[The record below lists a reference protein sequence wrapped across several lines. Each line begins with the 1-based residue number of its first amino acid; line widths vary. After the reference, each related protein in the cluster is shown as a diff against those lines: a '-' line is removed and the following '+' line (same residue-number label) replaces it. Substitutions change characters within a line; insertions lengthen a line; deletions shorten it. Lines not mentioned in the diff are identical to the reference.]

1 MKTTTAA
8 YKRIIASG
16 DSRKFLVNIN
26 MTLKDGT
33 SLTLTEED
41 IWADSFS
48 IDTASSGKSSLD
60 IGYAVIGQCSF
71 QIENFDERFNSYDFF
86 NATAVVWVKL
96 VGDTQYY
103 RMGFFSVDEPNHV
116 GVLISLKLLNNMWKF
131 DDKNLSEVGLSFP
144 CSCQTAITTV
154 CAYCGVTLATSQFH
168 GYQFTL
174 TKAPEKDMN
183 CRKFIQ
189 YVAMIGC
196 NFCIIDDTGALRLKW
211 YDVDAWVDDLDGG
224 TFDTHTTPYSDGD
237 TADGGNFLVYEETK
251 DYDGGSFLENTTVAY
266 FTRIFGTPQIGT
278 DEITVTGV
286 KIEID
291 ETTYMVGTEGYVI
304 DLKENPLLT
313 PSNVNAALNL
323 IWDVLRGFR
332 FRTFDITTL
341 PDLAVEVGDCCAIRD
356 AHGNYVHSYIT
367 NNSFRFSEHQA
378 SLGAIT
384 PMRSLVKR
392 YSETVQAAVEIA
404 RKKTDEAISNYDVA
418 VQLMN
423 SLAINAMGAYQDYED
438 ILTGGRIYYLS
449 NMPITKENGVC
460 HFTPGSTVF
469 MISGSGFFVSTQGG
483 LPDTWDNGYDPE
495 TGALLVNILKAIGVE
510 ADWIQTGLLRDKDGY
525 NYWDLDH
532 NTFHLAGGT
541 TVGDGDTT
549 LDDFA
554 VKDGTIVDVDVE
566 YNKNQSSST
575 PPQQSD
581 PNWSTNSPQ
590 WQVGYYIW
598 QRTKTTDAEGTVYYS
613 APACIQGAKG
623 ETGAD
628 GDDGVGVSAI
638 VEEYIITTSN
648 TTKPSA
654 SDPGWST
661 NQPVWE
667 NGKYIWT
674 RSKVTWTN
682 NVITTTEPVLAQG
695 INQANKKAYDTDNN
709 LNQQG
714 IYNRLTQNGKTLGIF
729 LIQDP
734 EYPSD
739 PTKKLLYLNATY
751 MTTGELADKTHTNY
765 WDLDTGD
772 LRMTAGAKI
781 RQTNPDYSGA
791 YVPSNSNSPASSWTT
806 DELKQANVGKT
817 FNNTSTT
824 PATTYIYSVME
835 YPESAHPYNNSE
847 TAAYKFETGL
857 TAPIK
862 VVLNSQS
869 KTESASYDWLD
880 FFYTLSGTTYTRRI
894 GGNIGGMEIIIPT
907 SDFYLYWRTDGSVT
921 DWGWKIDSI
930 ESTSGSPEGFST
942 TTLPSYSWTV
952 VGGKYSWKEAT
963 LDNYVGG
970 IASGIIPT
978 GVELTQEEVFNALTN
993 GQQDQGIY
1001 IYNGQVYLNAS
1012 MMNTGYLSA
1021 NLVNAGSLLAD
1032 RIHGGTLVIGG
1043 DVSQDGKIY
1052 LVSNSSTLSTDT
1064 NIYSKTASF
1073 SYNYTGSLGK
1083 YAVSFVISGLSKNDV
1098 TFNYSIDMY
1107 RSGTSTEVS
1116 NGSFN
1121 MGAGTN
1127 VFTIPY
1133 EFDITSTSSSS
1144 LYFTIYIESVNSG
1157 GSSNKFNLSINYG
1170 KIITSLDKNGIKTTS
1185 LTADGDCTFGNL
1197 YIGKKTVSP
1206 WGANIETSYI
1216 YSTGYKEYFYR
1227 TWRSL
1232 TNNRDYY
1239 YYFYVCPKAD
1249 GWTSNCDIN
1258 VYVNGDDTGSHTTAV
1273 YRVAKQTWN
1282 GSSWVESEYK
1292 TWDIDGDLKHGSTDY
1307 FTGFSASDSTTYRF
1321 EVKITGYSWASNYEV
1336 DIYTD
1341 PQHILELSNYGNTG
1355 SFSGQISGN
1364 GNFINLSFGGFEFTD
1379 TQHKLINH
1387 STYETFVMSNSAESV
1402 HVDIAYDNIRKNG
1415 TTPVMWDSSS
1425 DVRMKKNIHDLD
1437 VELSREIIDGT
1448 QPKSFEYIKEEG
1460 VHYGMIAQEA
1470 RALLDSLGETDARL
1484 ERTANMP
1491 DEETGI
1497 EDQRTIYYHE
1507 YIPHII
1513 NYIKRQEAEINELK
1527 AEIKALKGE

>member
-1 MKTTTAA
+1 MKLTTTT
-8 YKRIIASG
+8 YKQIIASG
-16 DSRKFLVNIN
+16 ETRNWNIKIDI
-26 MTLKDGT
+26 TLADDT
-33 SLTLTEED
+33 VLPSLTEAD
-41 IWADSFS
+41 ITQFSMETAISGDSTF
-48 IDTASSGKSSLD
+48 D
-60 IGYAVIGQCSF
+60 IGCAIIGMCKF
-71 QIENFDERFNSYDFF
+71 TIENFRETYSQYDFF
-86 NATAVVWVKL
+86 NATAVVWLKL
-96 VGDTQYY
+96 VGDSEYH
-103 RMGFFSVDEPNHV
+103 RMGFYTIDEPVFNGNMV
-116 GVLISLKLLNNMWKF
+116 SLELLDNMWKF
-131 DDKNLSEVGLSFP
+131 DVPLSEVPIIYPISVGDAVSAI
-144 CSCQTAITTV
+144 CS
-154 CAYCGVTLATSQFH
+154 YCGVVKATLSFN
-168 GYQFTL
+168 GDSFIVNE
-174 TKAPEKDMN
+174 PEQDMN
-183 CRKFIQ
+183 CREFLQ
-189 YVAMIGC
+189 YLAMIGC
-196 NFCIIDDTGALRLKW
+196 NFCVINPSGSLEIKW
-211 YDVDAWVDDLDGG
+211 YQSVTPSEDDLDGG
-224 TFDTHTTPYSDGD
+224 SFNTNTTPYSDGD
-237 TADGGNFLVYEETK
+237 SADGGNFNDYSSG
-251 DYDGGSFLENTTVAY
+251 DSYDGGTFTDNSNIDY
-266 FTRIFGTPQIGT
+266 FTRNFSVSQGT
-278 DEITVTGV
+278 DEITITGV
-286 KIEID
+286 KIAIGDVE
-291 ETTYMVGTEGYVI
+291 YSRGTEGYMLV
-304 DLKENPLLT
+304 LTNPFIT
-313 PSNVNAALNL
+313 DSNVSSFLNL
-323 IWDVLRGFR
+323 VWGRLNGFKLRPFQ
-332 FRTFDITTL
+332 ISCL
-341 PDLAVEVGDCCAIRD
+341 PDIAAEVGDYCAFTD
-356 AHGNYVHSYIT
+356 AKGNMSYSWVTCINFNVSSMEVRCSAQSPT
-367 NNSFRFSEHQA
+367 RTLTRQYSK
-378 SLGAIT
+378 AIQT
-384 PMRSLVKR
+384 
-392 YSETVQAAVEIA
+392 AVEEA
-404 RKKTDEAISNYDVA
+404 RKVTDKGISDYDVM

-423 SLAINAMGAYQDYED
+423 NIAINAMGAYMDYED
-438 ILTGGRIYYLS
+438 IVTGGRIYYLS
-449 NMPITKENGVC
+449 NRPITKSGGSC
-460 HFTPGSTVF
+460 SFQSGSTVYK
-469 MISGSGFFVSTQGG
+469 MSGDGFFVSTNGG
-483 LPDTWDNGYDPE
+483 QTWTNGYDSQ
-495 TGALLVNILKAIGVE
+495 TGNLVVNVLSAIGIV
-510 ADWIQTGLLRDKDGY
+510 ADWVQTGKIKDRY
-525 NYWDLDH
+525 N
-532 NTFHLAGGT
+532 
-541 TVGDGDTT
+541 
-549 LDDFA
+549 
-554 VKDGTIVDVDVE
+554 I
-566 YNKNQSSST
+566 
-575 PPQQSD
+575 
-581 PNWSTNSPQ
+581 
-590 WQVGYYIW
+590 
-598 QRTKTTDAEGTVYYS
+598 
-613 APACIQGAKG
+613 
-623 ETGAD
+623 
-628 GDDGVGVSAI
+628 
-638 VEEYIITTSN
+638 
-648 TTKPSA
+648 
-654 SDPGWST
+654 
-661 NQPVWE
+661 
-667 NGKYIWT
+667 
-674 RSKVTWTN
+674 
-682 NVITTTEPVLAQG
+682 
-695 INQANKKAYDTDNN
+695 
-709 LNQQG
+709 
-714 IYNRLTQNGKTLGIF
+714 
-729 LIQDP
+729 
-734 EYPSD
+734 
-739 PTKKLLYLNATY
+739 
-751 MTTGELADKTHTNY
+751 NY

-781 RQTNPDYSGA
+781 RQTNPDYSGG
-791 YVPSNSNSPASSWTT
+791 YVPTNANAPALSWTT

-824 PATTYIYSVME
+824 PATTYIYSVTE
-835 YPESAHPYNNSE
+835 YPESAHPYNSSE

-880 FFYTLSGTTYTRRI
+880 FFYTQSGTTYTRRI

-907 SDFYLYWRTDGSVT
+907 SDFYLYWRTDSSVT

-952 VGGKYSWKEAT
+952 VGGKYAWKEAT

-1098 TFNYSIDMY
+1098 TFNYSIDRY
-1107 RSGTSTEVS
+1107 TSGSSTEVS

-1133 EFDITSTSSSS
+1133 EFNITSTSSSS

-1364 GNFINLSFGGFEFTD
+1364 GNFTNLSFGGFEFTD

-1387 STYETFVMSNSAESV
+1387 SIYETIVMSNNAESV

-1497 EDQRTIYYHE
+1497 EDQRTIYYQE